1 MNYRKLIV
9 LFTLTVSVSSVAM
22 AAILVTPK
30 KGWVS
35 AELPVPAES
44 REVQELLQFLPQ
56 DTTFHWEVVSEDQII
71 FKHLLSRNGIVVHI
85 ERFPN
90 STDKVTNAG
99 EGHEQKLFAV
109 LSTDGVSPDENLT
122 RHLKASYYAKAVR
135 RIMK

>member
-9 LFTLTVSVSSVAM
+9 LFTLTVSVSSATM

-35 AELPVPAES
+35 TELPVPAES

-85 ERFPN
+85 EHFPN

-109 LSTDGVSPDENLT
+109 LITDGVSPDENLT